1 VASGPR
7 SGRRDARTT
16 ARGGRRPKVEA
27 KPTSVARATSGGR
40 VGAGATA
47 SPRAGTDRLADRGE
61 IARGGQGAVRKV
73 FDRRL
78 ERYVALK
85 VMDANLAGDPDAL
98 CRFLDEARITGQLDH
113 PNIVPI
119 YDLVEQPASTP
130 EFMMKLVEGET
141 LAARLKK
148 LRARPDGDLARL
160 LEIFLKVCDAVAFAH
175 SRGVIHRD
183 LKPANIMIGE
193 FGQVYVMDWGCA
205 IVGPAARG
213 RAPAEGRPRRT
224 VVDPPGT
231 VIGTFAY
238 MAPEQAL
245 GKAAEIDQRT
255 DVFGLGAV
263 LYEVLTGIPPNP
275 GPTDTEA
282 MDQARTG
289 SARPPHEVALGRTPP
304 LALSQIAMRALA
316 RERADR
322 FPTVSELRDEVER
335 FLHRGAFFTSRP
347 FPAGT
352 LIVREGELADEAY
365 VITSGRCEAFR
376 EERGRRISL
385 RTLGPGDVFGEAVMF
400 AREPRNASI
409 VAVDDV
415 SAIVVTREVIEREL
429 GLDSWMGTFI
439 RALTARYR
447 DLESRHTLTRRVTD
461 NARIAT
467 AIISHISRAGT
478 WIRPGVLATSWS
490 RMWAALG
497 GECGIDEDAALSIV
511 SRTTSLAV
519 DGDQITLELLSMA

>member
-1 VASGPR
+1 MDPELVHHT
-7 SGRRDARTT
+7 DAM
-16 ARGGRRPKVEA
+16 K
-27 KPTSVARATSGGR
+27 
-40 VGAGATA
+40 
-47 SPRAGTDRLADRGE
+47 
-61 IARGGQGAVRKV
+61 
-73 FDRRL
+73 
-78 ERYVALK
+78 
-85 VMDANLAGDPDAL
+85 
-98 CRFLDEARITGQLDH
+98 RFVDEARITGQLDH

-119 YDLVEQPASTP
+119 YDFAHEAATTP

-148 LRARPDGDLARL
+148 LKQRPDVDLARL

-183 LKPANIMIGE
+183 LKPSNIMIGE

-205 IVGPAARG
+205 IVGPAPREK
-213 RAPAEGRPRRT
+213 APAEARPRKT
-224 VVDPPGT
+224 IVDPPGT

-245 GKAAEIDQRT
+245 GKGDEIDQRT

-263 LYEVLTGIPPNP
+263 LYQVLTGIPPYP

-282 MDQARTG
+282 MKQAQAG
-289 SARPPHEVALGRTPP
+289 SPRPPHEVALGRTPP
-304 LALSQIAMRALA
+304 IALSQIAMRALA
-316 RERADR
+316 KERADR
-322 FPTVSELRDEVER
+322 FPTVTALRDEVEK

-415 SAIVVTREVIEREL
+415 SAIVVTREVLEREL
-429 GLDSWMGTFI
+429 GIDSWMGTFI

-478 WIRPGVLATSWS
+478 WVRPGVLGTSWA
-490 RMWAALG
+490 RLWDALG
-497 GECGIDEDAALSIV
+497 DECGIDEDAALSIV
-511 SRTTSLAV
+511 ARTTSLAV
-519 DGDQITLELLSMA
+519 DGDEITLELLSMA